1 MSVHDLLTIL
11 GPLLGGGGFVFAYTT
26 LRASRKTANDEK
38 RKKIVDEEFTA
49 ARGAGLLITTSSEA
63 INVFNVAL
71 KAAQEDLQRR
81 DAMIDKLETKITR
94 LEARVRELEG
104 KTP

>member
-1 MSVHDLLTIL
+1 MNIHDLVLVFGFLFGGAGLTT
-11 GPLLGGGGFVFAYTT
+11 AYMT
-26 LRASRKTANDEK
+26 LRTARKTVNDEK

>member
-1 MSVHDLLTIL
+1 MTAQNIITIL
-11 GPLLGGGGFVFAYTT
+11 AFILGGGGIVGWYMSIRQARQTI
-26 LRASRKTANDEK
+26 EK
-38 RKKIVDEEFTA
+38 DKRQKVIDEEMTA

-71 KAAQEDLQRR
+71 KAAQEDLARR
-81 DAMIDKLETKITR
+81 DAIIDKLEAQVSR